1 MFKKYKNS
9 YLSYIFLYAGFYLAF
24 AAYSAVLSVYLTGIG
39 KNDREM
45 SLILSSA
52 GLFSLGL
59 VPVLGYIADR
69 AKNQKLVAAV
79 LLISAA
85 ALGWVFSAVNGLGIL
100 FALNGLIMAA
110 MNGLSSICERLAGD
124 SRFRYGVLRVWG
136 TIGFAAGVQG
146 AGLAIELL
154 PGYALFLLWRR
165 PAG

>member
-59 VPVLGYIADR
+59 ET
-69 AKNQKLVAAV
+69 
-79 LLISAA
+79 
-85 ALGWVFSAVNGLGIL
+85 GIL
-100 FALNGLIMAA
+100 WLFVEELRCSEVIVKLCANVLVVVVNYV
-110 MNGLSSICERLAGD
+110 LSKFII
-124 SRFRYGVLRVWG
+124 FRKKQ
-136 TIGFAAGVQG
+136 A
-146 AGLAIELL
+146 
-154 PGYALFLLWRR
+154 
-165 PAG
+165 